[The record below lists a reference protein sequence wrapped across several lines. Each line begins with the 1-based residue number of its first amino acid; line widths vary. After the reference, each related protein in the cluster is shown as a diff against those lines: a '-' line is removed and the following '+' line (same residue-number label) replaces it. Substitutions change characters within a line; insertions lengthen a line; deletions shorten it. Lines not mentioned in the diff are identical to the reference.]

1 MIRRIQLSLRPSEAL
16 AALTSLHAPP
26 GDVSASPGAS
36 SAAAVFGQRLGQ
48 EVARAFDAHARAL
61 DVLGQCLDWLERRGL
76 CDVSRPRARAGVR
89 EPTWRAEADVK
100 VDVRALV
107 RDLVAERDDPDSK
120 ARASAW
126 ATRAVLRHLA
136 GTSLHACEVRVGS
149 ERIPAAEA
157 LAAYDTELSLVGYGP
172 HAAPPARLA
181 HLAKGAR
188 RKDDP
193 SEAPPPVVKVEAVKV
208 EAAARVTKVKP
219 VEAAAPKVD
228 AASPKVEAAPKVET
242 KRPRTKEKPFGGGF
256 GGLPDD
262 AAPEDRRA
270 GDVFSTRGLTLDAE
284 FFLTEAAIAVWPCD
298 AASLER
304 GRRAVVTRLHPDR
317 AGEASAL
324 AFHRAIKGHA
334 DLVKKLPTTP
344 VAPAATT
351 PPAPVVAS
359 ATVSAVVEVTPPAAV
374 TKPARRPRPRAPRD
388 ATTPA
393 TATATTFEWPPRP
406 VDADVPR
413 AKTA

>member
-1 MIRRIQLSLRPSEAL
+1 MIRRIQLSLRPSDAL

-26 GDVSASPGAS
+26 GDVLAPTGAS

-48 EVARAFDAHARAL
+48 EVARAFDAHARSL

-76 CDVSRPRARAGVR
+76 CEVTRPRARAGVR
-89 EPTWRAEADVK
+89 EPTWRSASEVK

-107 RDLVAERDDPDSK
+107 RDLVAEREEADSK

-157 LAAYDTELSLVGYGP
+157 LAAYDTELALVGFGP

-188 RKDDP
+188 RKDDAA
-193 SEAPPPVVKVEAVKV
+193 EVAPPPPAVKV
-208 EAAARVTKVKP
+208 EAARVAKVKP
-219 VEAAAPKVD
+219 VET
-228 AASPKVEAAPKVET
+228 AAPKVEAPKKAPT
-242 KRPRTKEKPFGGGF
+242 AKAEAKAEAKRPRAKDKDKEKPFGGGF
-256 GGLPDD
+256 GGLPED
-262 AAPEDRRA
+262 AAPEDRRT
-270 GDVFSTRGLTLDAE
+270 GDVFSPRGLTLDAE
-284 FFLTEAAIAVWPCD
+284 FFLTEAAIAAWPCD
-298 AASLER
+298 GASLER

-317 AGEASAL
+317 AGEASAQ

-334 DLVKKLPTTP
+334 ELVKKLPQTPAVTSAAPAVTAPPPATATTSAVVEVAP
-344 VAPAATT
+344 VAPAATK
-351 PPAPVVAS
+351 PARKPRPVVAP
-359 ATVSAVVEVTPPAAV
+359 VEPAG
-374 TKPARRPRPRAPRD
+374 
-388 ATTPA
+388 
-393 TATATTFEWPPRP
+393 ATTFEWPPRP
-406 VDADVPR
+406 VDSDLPR
-413 AKTA
+413 ARTA